1 MDSFILKELIHT
13 CKSNIKHMILLLLIS
28 IVGVLCM
35 GMAVVLLIKTDNEV
49 KEYQEIYETKQYY
62 SILDNFVGEN
72 QKELSGEDGI
82 VRLRNFLGQL
92 QDSEYFD
99 YYMMYNQMV
108 YVENYKGKDTNIY
121 GYESNIDLKS
131 RKKEIM
137 SDSGDVKSYTELKGF
152 WIGDNV
158 IDDFN
163 VKVSKG
169 TGFTSDDF
177 ILSKEAPIS
186 VILGE
191 EYADEYSVGD
201 TLYINFIF
209 AEREAR
215 VVGILEKG
223 TNLYCNGRY
232 VNLDRYLIMP
242 VFLNDDYDGQEV
254 YRLGAKDLYT
264 LRNSGTIAT
273 KLSKSDIEDIIT
285 EYSKEAG
292 FKTGYYVVEQDDTEK
307 KTFGLGIVN
316 VRFLVML
323 IAIIVT
329 SIIAILLAIL
339 YQDKINKNKRYYA
352 TLMLNGS
359 DKKKIYYIILCEFVI
374 LLLSAYILGSS
385 IVLLISPL
393 RGQDIVLVL
402 LYLFMVTVV
411 LGIIPIISGTITFFK
426 TDLIYYMKEEI

>member
-1 MDSFILKELIHT
+1 MDNFILKELLHT
-13 CKSNIKHMILLLLIS
+13 CKNSIKQTILLLLVS
-28 IVGVLCM
+28 IVGILCM
-35 GMAVVLLIKTDNEV
+35 GTAIVLLIKTDNEV
-49 KEYQEIYETKQYY
+49 KEYQETYEEKQYY

-72 QKELSGEDGI
+72 QKEISGEDGI
-82 VRLRNFLGQL
+82 VKLKKFHELL
-92 QDSEYFD
+92 QNSEYFD
-99 YYMMYNQMV
+99 YYMMYNQIV
-108 YVENYKGKDTNIY
+108 YVENYEGKDTNIY
-121 GYESNIDLKS
+121 GYESNMDLSS

-137 SDSGDVKSYTELKGF
+137 SDSGEVKSYTELKGF

-177 ILSKEAPIS
+177 ILTKDEPIS
-186 VILGE
+186 VILGA

-201 TLYINFIF
+201 TMYVNFIF

-215 VVGILEKG
+215 VAGILERG
-223 TNLYCNGRY
+223 TNLYCNGKY
-232 VNLDRYLIMP
+232 VNLDRYVIMP
-242 VFLNDDYDGQEV
+242 IFLNDDYEGQEV
-254 YRLGAKDLYT
+254 YRLGAADFYT

-273 KLSKSDIEDIIT
+273 KLSKSDIQDIIT
-285 EYSKEAG
+285 EYSREAG
-292 FKTGYYVVEQDDTEK
+292 FKTGYYVVEHDDTEK
-307 KTFGLGIVN
+307 KTFGLGIIN
-316 VRFLVML
+316 VRFLIML

-352 TLMLNGS
+352 VLMLNGS
-359 DKKKIYYIILCEFVI
+359 NKKQIYSIILCEFVI
-374 LLLSAYILGSS
+374 LLLSAYVLGSL
-385 IVLLISPL
+385 IVILTSSL
-393 RGQDIVLVL
+393 GGKDIAYVL
-402 LYLFMVTVV
+402 LYLFMVTIV

>member
-137 SDSGDVKSYTELKGF
+137 SDSGEVKSYTELKGF

-163 VKVSKG
+163 VKFSQG

-242 VFLNDDYDGQEV
+242 VFLNDDYDGHEV

-393 RGQDIVLVL
+393 RGQDVVVVL